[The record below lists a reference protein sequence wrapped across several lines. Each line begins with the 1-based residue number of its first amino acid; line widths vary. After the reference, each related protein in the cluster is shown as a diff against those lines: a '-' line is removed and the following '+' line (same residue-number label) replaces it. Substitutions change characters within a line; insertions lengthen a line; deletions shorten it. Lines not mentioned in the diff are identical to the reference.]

1 MYVPRTSLF
10 WPLSPRTC
18 DGSPRWSPG
27 RHPLAPCVLRSVGV
41 AWRAL
46 GPADQSRLLLTKWP
60 TARQQQPTFCNNICA
75 KRTLAKAVMSE
86 KCPTAGVRGSC
97 DQFVRLPWSQC
108 GVKQTRCDVHG
119 RALPQAAKAALI
131 WPPRTREGG
140 RVPDNSI
147 ITPPPLMPISM

>member
-1 MYVPRTSLF
+1 MC
-10 WPLSPRTC
+10 TC
-18 DGSPRWSPG
+18 PG
-27 RHPLAPCVLRSVGV
+27 RVCSGRYRPEPAMARLAGRPAATHWRPMYCV
-41 AWRAL
+41 AWELRGSVRA
-46 GPADQSRLLLTKWP
+46 GGSKPASPNQMADRPS
-60 TARQQQPTFCNNICA
+60 AAAHFCNNICA

-86 KCPTAGVRGSC
+86 KCPTAGVRGSW

-131 WPPRTREGG
+131 WPSRTREGG